1 LASDGLWESDR
12 IRSMSTLTSAAVAK
26 LEKKKRKGKLSKMQ
40 EKKLVS
46 SVKILLTPRQ
56 LLETLLRSVQHQ
68 LLNLGLLS

>member
-1 LASDGLWESDR
+1 MASDGLWESDR

-46 SVKILLTPRQ
+46 SVKIFFI
-56 LLETLLRSVQHQ
+56 
-68 LLNLGLLS
+68 